1 MESTRQEAALFKKLK
16 EQEKQLQALF
26 KKLVGTQS
34 VEIKAVWDELIKYI
48 DKGTYSCILSFPA
61 SSIFPLHCSLFEQL
75 LMITLRYL
83 YPLATK
89 AKNMPTD
96 DKDTFLKKVQTLS
109 DYITPKMQAL
119 ESAITESQTTRV
131 APAA

>member
-1 MESTRQEAALFKKLK
+1 MDSRADYVLAKITSLQSFMELSALFKKLK

-48 DKGTYSCILSFPA
+48 DK
-61 SSIFPLHCSLFEQL
+61 
-75 LMITLRYL
+75 
-83 YPLATK
+83 ATK